1 MNRRSVEKQL
11 QDLVDGTLE
20 AADRAAL
27 LARMKSDTVLLETY
41 CEYAQIESALRR
53 ITASEGA
60 LWAEQIGA
68 VRENRGRTK
77 RWVVKVSALSAA
89 AALILL
95 AAAHHFIVP
104 EPPESLAYWLTPGS
118 VCEVSHPIAGK
129 EVQPPPGTLGVGS
142 RAVLAQGTME
152 LRFSSGIRAIVR
164 APAELTFNARQQLD
178 MDRGVAWFHVP
189 SSATGFRVQT
199 PGMVVCDLGTEF
211 GIRAQPNQADEI
223 HVLKGKVEARTR
235 REASTMETLSQGEAR
250 AVGPGG
256 RMEKIEVEPSHFLT
270 SLAATIPYLH
280 WSFDGDQATCIP
292 ADGSHPATACAMSEL
307 VSQGDPSAFAST
319 PGRFGK
325 AFRATGI
332 FADAKTAWPGIPG
345 KAPRTI
351 AHWIKLPQ
359 NQIGAQAIVG
369 WGSHDL
375 GPFNWNPAFL
385 TCLRKIPQGT
395 VAGVSFGAYYIDGTT
410 PIDDDQWHHF
420 AVVYRGGTLPS
431 GEPELTCYLDGR
443 QESMARFPIKDF
455 LSASGNPKDG
465 LTVDTKTSESRSIPL
480 TLFARGWSGDQRRSN
495 VNLAIDELYVFEAA
509 LTESQIIS
517 LYRYNRFDH
526 Q

>member
-1 MNRRSVEKQL
+1 MNCRTVEKQL
-11 QDLVDGTLE
+11 QDLVDGTLAPAE
-20 AADRAAL
+20 RAAL
-27 LARMKSDTVLLETY
+27 LSRIKGDPLLLETY

-53 ITASEGA
+53 ISASEGA
-60 LWAEQIGA
+60 LWAAQIGTIDG
-68 VRENRGRTK
+68 NRQHIK
-77 RWVVKVSALSAA
+77 RWVAKVGALGAA
-89 AALILL
+89 AALALL
-95 AAAHHFIVP
+95 AAAHYFMVP
-104 EPPESLAYWLTPGS
+104 DPPESVVYSLTPGS
-118 VCEVSHPIAGK
+118 VCEVSHPVAGK
-129 EVQPPPGTLGVGS
+129 GSQPAPGTLGIGS
-142 RAVLAQGTME
+142 RAILAQGTAE
-152 LRFSSGIRAIVR
+152 LRFRNGIRAVVR
-164 APAELTFNARQQLD
+164 APADLTLNARQQLD
-178 MDRGVAWFHVP
+178 LDRGVAWFHVP
-189 SSATGFRVQT
+189 LAATGFRVQT
-199 PGMVVCDLGTEF
+199 PAMVVCDLGTEF
-211 GIRAQPNQADEI
+211 GIRALPNQADEI

-235 REASTMETLSQGEAR
+235 REAATMETLSQGEAR
-250 AVGPGG
+250 AVGATG
-256 RMEKIEVEPSHFLT
+256 RIEKIEVEPSHFLT

-280 WSFDGDQATCIP
+280 WSFDGDQTNRIP
-292 ADGSHPATACAMSEL
+292 ATGNHPAAGCAMSDL
-307 VSQGDPSAFAST
+307 VSQGDPSAFSST
-319 PGRFGK
+319 SGRFGR

-332 FADAKTAWPGIPG
+332 FADAKTSWAGISG

-351 AHWIKLPQ
+351 AHWIKLPH
-359 NQIGAQAIVG
+359 NQIGAQTIVG

-410 PIDDDQWHHF
+410 PVDDDQWHHF
-420 AVVYRGGTLPS
+420 AVVYSGGTLPS

-443 QESMARFPIKDF
+443 KEPMARFPIKDF